1 MSELPPA
8 GTSGDAAADD
18 PDAPADAPDATDAP
32 GDADESVEAGK
43 RKGKVK
49 VRHTVGKVVGATVVV
64 LALVTGLSVV
74 FLYRHYNAN
83 LNVKD
88 ISGELGTTD
97 RPTPKVPTGPHGPI
111 NILVMG
117 SDNRDAPGDHID
129 NLTGIGKRSDTT
141 ILLHLSADRQHAYGI
156 SVPRVSIVDRAT
168 CLNDKGKVISPAATG
183 VMWNE
188 AFNIGGPGCT
198 VRQFEQLTGIRVD
211 HYVVVDFSG
220 FRGMVDAIGG
230 VQVCLPHAVNDTVG
244 HITLPAGTHK
254 FSGKDALN
262 YVRERHSLGN
272 GSDIGR
278 MKRQQAFIASM
289 AHQAISANTLANPI
303 RLAKFIDAATKSLT
317 LDPDIGSISKL
328 VGLAYQFRHIGLSH
342 IQFVTTPWE
351 ADPTDPNRVIWAP
364 DAQKLWDAIAKDQP
378 LSKAMLD
385 GSLNAKHIPGVTKH
399 PHNSQQEQAAAAENL
414 ANGLCA

>member
-1 MSELPPA
+1 MSAPPPDGA
-8 GTSGDAAADD
+8 GTSGDAA
-18 PDAPADAPDATDAP
+18 P
-32 GDADESVEAGK
+32 GGK
-43 RKGKVK
+43 RKGPAKTH
-49 VRHTVGKVVGATVVV
+49 HTVAKAIGATMVVI
-64 LALVTGLSVV
+64 ALVTGLTVV
-74 FLYRHYNAN
+74 FLYRHYNGN
-83 LNVKD
+83 LHVKD
-88 ISGELGTTD
+88 ISAELGTD
-97 RPTPKVPTGPHGPI
+97 RPTPQAPKGPHGPI
-111 NILVMG
+111 NIMIMG

-141 ILLHLSADRQHAYGI
+141 ILLHLSADREHAYGVSI
-156 SVPRVSIVDRAT
+156 PRDSIVDRPA
-168 CLNDKGKVISPAATG
+168 CLDDNGKPISAPADG

-211 HYVVVDFSG
+211 HYVVVDFNG
-220 FRGMVDAIGG
+220 FKSMVDAIGG
-230 VQVCLPHAVNDTVG
+230 VEVCIPHAVNDPIG

-254 FSGKDALN
+254 FTGTQALN

-289 AHQAISANTLANPI
+289 AHQAISADTLANPI
-303 RLAKFIDAATKSLT
+303 HLAKFIDAATKSLT
-317 LDPDIGSISKL
+317 LDPDIGSLSKL
-328 VGLAYQFRHIGLSH
+328 VGLAYQFRHIGLDH

-351 ADPTDPNRVIWAP
+351 TDPSNINRVVWKP
-364 DAQKLWDAIAKDQP
+364 EAQTLWDAIKKDEV
-378 LSKAMLD
+378 LSKAMLS

-399 PHNSQQEQAAAAENL
+399 PKNGQQEQAQAANNL

>member
-1 MSELPPA
+1 MSTLPP
-8 GTSGDAAADD
+8 D
-18 PDAPADAPDATDAP
+18 PGSP
-32 GDADESVEAGK
+32 GDSAAGAGGVEGTDEGPDLGEAGK
-43 RKGKVK
+43 RKGQVK
-49 VRHTVGKVVGATVVV
+49 VRHTVGKAVGATVVV
-64 LALVTGLSVV
+64 LALVTGLTVV

-88 ISGELGTTD
+88 ISNELGSTD
-97 RPTPKVPTGPHGPI
+97 RPKPKVPAGPHGPI

-141 ILLHLSADRQHAYGI
+141 ILLHLSADRQHAYGVSI
-156 SVPRVSIVDRAT
+156 PRDSIVDRPT
-168 CLNDKGKVISPAATG
+168 CLNDKGKVISPAASE
-183 VMWNE
+183 VMWND

-211 HYVVVDFSG
+211 HYVVVDFNG
-220 FRGMVDAIGG
+220 FKSMVDAIGG
-230 VQVCLPHAVNDTVG
+230 VEVCLPHAVDDPVG

-254 FSGKDALN
+254 FSGTQALN
-262 YVRERHSLGN
+262 YVRERHALGN

-289 AHQAISANTLANPI
+289 AHQAVSANTLANPVH
-303 RLAKFIDAATKSLT
+303 LAKFIDAATKSLT

-328 VGLAYQFRHIGLSH
+328 VGLAYQFRHIGLDH

-351 ADPTDPNRVIWAP
+351 PQPTNLNRVIWKEPEATE
-364 DAQKLWDAIAKDQP
+364 LWQAIAKDQV

-385 GSLNAKHIPGVTKH
+385 GSLNAKHIPGVTKK
-399 PHNSQQEQAAAAENL
+399 PHNSQQEQQAAQENL

>member
-1 MSELPPA
+1 
-8 GTSGDAAADD
+8 
-18 PDAPADAPDATDAP
+18 
-32 GDADESVEAGK
+32 
-43 RKGKVK
+43 
-49 VRHTVGKVVGATVVV
+49 
-64 LALVTGLSVV
+64 
-74 FLYRHYNAN
+74 
-83 LNVKD
+83 
-88 ISGELGTTD
+88 
-97 RPTPKVPTGPHGPI
+97 
-111 NILVMG
+111 
-117 SDNRDAPGDHID
+117 
-129 NLTGIGKRSDTT
+129 
-141 ILLHLSADRQHAYGI
+141 
-156 SVPRVSIVDRAT
+156 
-168 CLNDKGKVISPAATG
+168 
-183 VMWNE
+183 
-188 AFNIGGPGCT
+188 
-198 VRQFEQLTGIRVD
+198 VRQFEQLTGIPVN
-211 HYVVVDFSG
+211 HYVVVDFNG
-220 FRGMVDAIGG
+220 FKGMVDAIGG
-230 VQVCLPHAVNDTVG
+230 VQVCLPHAVNDPIG

-254 FSGKDALN
+254 FNGADALN

-351 ADPTDPNRVIWAP
+351 ADPSDPNRVIWAP
-364 DAQKLWDAIAKDQP
+364 AAQKLWDTISRDKP
-378 LSKAMLD
+378 LGKAMLN

>member
-1 MSELPPA
+1 MSALPPDA
-8 GTSGDAAADD
+8 GD
-18 PDAPADAPDATDAP
+18 PGVA
-32 GDADESVEAGK
+32 EAGK
-43 RKGKVK
+43 RKGKPK
-49 VRHTVGKVVGATVVV
+49 THHTVAKAVGATMVVI
-64 LALVTGLSVV
+64 ALVTGLSVV

-83 LNVKD
+83 LHVKD
-88 ISGELGTTD
+88 ISNELGTD
-97 RPTPKVPTGPHGPI
+97 RPTKQVPKGPHGPI
-111 NILVMG
+111 NIMIMG

-141 ILLHLSADRQHAYGI
+141 ILLHLSGDREHAYGVSI
-156 SVPRVSIVDRAT
+156 PRDSIVDRAS
-168 CLNDKGKVISPAATG
+168 CLDDNGKEISPPVTG
-183 VMWNE
+183 AMWNE

-198 VRQFEQLTGIRVD
+198 VRQFEQLTGVRVD
-211 HYVVVDFSG
+211 HYVVVDFNG
-220 FRGMVDAIGG
+220 FKSMVDAIGG
-230 VQVCLPHAVNDTVG
+230 VEVCIPHAVDDPIG

-254 FSGKDALN
+254 FSGDQALN

-289 AHQAISANTLANPI
+289 AHQAISADTLANPI
-303 RLAKFIDAATKSLT
+303 HLAKFIDAATKSLT

-328 VGLAYQFRHIGLSH
+328 VGLAYQFRHIGLDH

-351 ADPTDPNRVIWAP
+351 PDPSDPNRVVWAP
-364 DAQKLWDAIAKDQP
+364 QAQALWDAIKNDQV
-378 LSKAMLD
+378 LTKAMLN

-399 PHNSQQEQAAAAENL
+399 PKNSNQEQAQAADNL

>member
-1 MSELPPA
+1 MSAPP
-8 GTSGDAAADD
+8 
-18 PDAPADAPDATDAP
+18 PDGPGPP
-32 GDADESVEAGK
+32 GDVSAGGK
-43 RKGKVK
+43 RKGRAKAH
-49 VRHTVGKVVGATVVV
+49 HTVAKAVGATMVVIS
-64 LALVTGLSVV
+64 LITGLTVV
-74 FLYRHYNAN
+74 FLYRHYNGN

-88 ISGELGTTD
+88 ISTELGTD
-97 RPTPKVPTGPHGPI
+97 RPTPTAPKGPHGPI
-111 NILVMG
+111 NILIMG

-141 ILLHLSADRQHAYGI
+141 ILLHLSGDREHAYG
-156 SVPRVSIVDRAT
+156 VSIPRDSIVNRAT
-168 CLNDKGKVISPAATG
+168 CLNDNGKVISPAATG
-183 VMWNE
+183 VMWND

-198 VRQFEQLTGIRVD
+198 VRQFEQLTHIRVD
-211 HYVVVDFSG
+211 HYVVVDFNG
-220 FRGMVDAIGG
+220 FKSMVDAIGG
-230 VQVCLPHAVNDTVG
+230 VEVCIPHAVNDTIG

-254 FSGKDALN
+254 FSGDEALN

-303 RLAKFIDAATKSLT
+303 HLAKFIDAATKSLT

-328 VGLAYQFRHIGLSH
+328 VGLAYQFRHIGLDH

-351 ADPTDPNRVIWAP
+351 PDPTNPNRVVWKP
-364 DAQKLWDAIAKDQP
+364 EAQALWHAIAKDQV
-378 LSKAMLD
+378 LSKAMLS

-399 PHNSQQEQAAAAENL
+399 PHNGQQEQAAAADNL

>member
-1 MSELPPA
+1 MSALPPDGA
-8 GTSGDAAADD
+8 GT
-18 PDAPADAPDATDAP
+18 P
-32 GDADESVEAGK
+32 GDGENGGNENGNGGK
-43 RKGKVK
+43 RKGPTKPH
-49 VRHTVGKVVGATVVV
+49 HTVAKAVGATMVVI
-64 LALVTGLSVV
+64 ALITGLSVV
-74 FLYRHYNAN
+74 FLYRHYNSN

-88 ISGELGTTD
+88 ISSELGTD
-97 RPTPKVPTGPHGPI
+97 RPTKPVPKGPHGPI
-111 NILVMG
+111 NIMIMG

-141 ILLHLSADRQHAYGI
+141 ILLHLSGDRQHAYGI
-156 SVPRVSIVDRAT
+156 SIPRDSIVNRPD
-168 CLNDKGKVISPAATG
+168 CLNDSGKVISQPATG
-183 VMWNE
+183 VMWND

-211 HYVVVDFSG
+211 HYVVVDFNG
-220 FRGMVDAIGG
+220 FKSMVDAIGG
-230 VQVCLPHAVNDTVG
+230 VEVCIPHAVNDPIG

-254 FSGKDALN
+254 FSGTQALN

-303 RLAKFIDAATKSLT
+303 HLAKFIDAATKSLT

-328 VGLAYQFRHIGLSH
+328 VGLAYQFRHIGLDH

-351 ADPTDPNRVIWAP
+351 PDPSDPNRVVWKPQAKI
-364 DAQKLWDAIAKDQP
+364 LWNAVSKDEVLTKGM
-378 LSKAMLD
+378 LS

-399 PHNSQQEQAAAAENL
+399 PHNGQQEQAAAADNL

>member
-1 MSELPPA
+1 MSALPPEE
-8 GTSGDAAADD
+8 GDSGV
-18 PDAPADAPDATDAP
+18 PE
-32 GDADESVEAGK
+32 GGK
-43 RKGKVK
+43 RRGKAK
-49 VRHTVGKVVGATVVV
+49 THHTVAKAVGATMVVI
-64 LALVTGLSVV
+64 ALVTGLTVV
-74 FLYRHYNAN
+74 FLYRHYNGN

-88 ISGELGTTD
+88 ISSELGTD
-97 RPTPKVPTGPHGPI
+97 RPSPEAPKGPHGPI
-111 NILVMG
+111 NIMIMG

-141 ILLHLSADRQHAYGI
+141 ILLHLSGDREHAYGI
-156 SVPRVSIVDRAT
+156 SIPRDSIVDRPA
-168 CLNDKGKVISPAATG
+168 CLNDNGNPISQPATG
-183 VMWNE
+183 VMWND

-198 VRQFEQLTGIRVD
+198 VRQFEQLTGIPVD
-211 HYVVVDFSG
+211 HYVVVDFNG
-220 FRGMVDAIGG
+220 FKSMVDAIGG
-230 VQVCLPHAVNDTVG
+230 VEVCIPHAVNDPIG

-254 FSGKDALN
+254 FSGTQALN

-303 RLAKFIDAATKSLT
+303 NLAKFIDAATKSLT

-328 VGLAYQFRHIGLSH
+328 IGLAYQFRHIGLDH
-342 IQFVTTPWE
+342 IQFVTTPWMP
-351 ADPTDPNRVIWAP
+351 DPSDPNRVVWAP
-364 DAQKLWDAIAKDQP
+364 QADRLWRAIDNDEVLTKP
-378 LSKAMLD
+378 MLS

-399 PHNSQQEQAAAAENL
+399 PKNSNQEQAQAADNL